1 MENSLV
7 LLLLLTPF
15 VGFLFN
21 VFFGKKISRNV
32 SGTIGTIAVVVS
44 FAMSIFF
51 FMQLN
56 QTGKVIQVK
65 LFDWITVS
73 NFKLDFGILLDQLS
87 LLWLLFVTGIGS
99 LIHLYSISYMHDD
112 ENLHKFFAYLNL
124 FIFFMITLVVGSNLL
139 VMFIGW
145 EGVGLCSYLL
155 IGFWHKNQDYND
167 AAKKAFI
174 MNRIGDLGFLIGIFI
189 IASLFTTLDFVELKE
204 IVLGGTNSGNILLS
218 VATLCLFIGAS
229 GKSAQL
235 PLYTWLPDAMAGP
248 TPVSALIHAA
258 TMVTAGIFMITRL
271 NFLFDLTPYIQEI
284 IAVVGAL
291 TAIVAASIGLLQND
305 IKKVLAYSTVSQLGL
320 MFLALGLGAYNVAV
334 FHVITHAFFK
344 ACLFLGSGS
353 VIHALHGEQ
362 DMRKMGGL
370 RKVMPITFATMLI
383 STLAISGIFPF
394 AGFWSKDEILLVAF
408 QNHHIAFAKVLW
420 VVASIASIMTAFYM
434 FRLMYLTFFREFRG
448 TEEQKHHLHESP
460 SLITFP
466 LIVLAVLATIGG
478 AINLPGSNWLN
489 HFLEPILVTKHA
501 HHALGTQE
509 YMLMAVALVGAIIG
523 IVWAYSKYI
532 KQAFVP
538 KEDSAITGFSKT
550 IYNKYYVD
558 EFYTF
563 LIVKP
568 LNGLSNFF
576 RTTLEPALGK
586 VVYGFGSV
594 ANGLSNQGR
603 KIHTGSIGLYLFAF
617 VIGVC
622 AIIIYLFLAQNI
634 A

>member
-1 MENSLV
+1 MEKNLV
-7 LLLLLTPF
+7 LLLLLSPF

-21 VFFGKKISRNV
+21 VFFGKKAGKSISG
-32 SGTIGTIAVVVS
+32 SLGTIAIVIPFLLSVY
-44 FAMSIFF
+44 F
-51 FMQLN
+51 FMQVN
-56 QTGKVIQVK
+56 QTGTPIQVS
-65 LFDWITVS
+65 LFDWIEVS
-73 NFKLDFGILLDQLS
+73 NFRLDFGILLDQLS

-99 LIHLYSISYMHDD
+99 LIHMYSISYMHDD
-112 ENLHKFFAYLNL
+112 ENMHKFFAYLNL
-124 FIFFMITLVVGSNLL
+124 FVFFMITLVVGSNLL

-174 MNRIGDLGFLIGIFI
+174 MNRIGDLGFLIGMFI
-189 IASLFTTLDFVELKE
+189 LAYVFNSLDYTVLRTSTLGDTPDRLVSIAA
-204 IVLGGTNSGNILLS
+204 I
-218 VATLCLFIGAS
+218 CLFIGAC

-258 TMVTAGIFMITRL
+258 TMVTAGIFMVTRL
-271 NFLFDLTPYIQEI
+271 NFIFELTPFVQEI
-284 IAVVGAL
+284 IAIVGAT
-291 TAIVAASIGLLQND
+291 TALVAASIGLLQND

-320 MFLALGLGAYNVAV
+320 MFLALGMGAYTVAV

-370 RKVMPITFATMLI
+370 RKAMPITFATMLI
-383 STLAISGIFPF
+383 STLAIAGIFPF
-394 AGFWSKDEILLVAF
+394 AGFWSKDEILMVAF
-408 QNHHIAFAKVLW
+408 EHNKALW
-420 VVASIASIMTAFYM
+420 IVGSIASIMTAFYM
-434 FRLMYLTFFREFRG
+434 FRLMYLTFFKDFRG

-466 LIVLAVLATIGG
+466 LVILAALATVGG
-478 AINLPGSNWLN
+478 LINLPGSNWLN
-489 HFLEPILVTKHA
+489 HFLEPVLATKVE
-501 HHALGTQE
+501 HHELGGQE
-509 YMLMAVALVGAIIG
+509 YMLMGIALVGAIIG
-523 IVWAYSKYI
+523 IAWAYSKYI
-532 KQAFVP
+532 KQGFVP
-538 KEDSAITGFSKT
+538 KEDSEITGFSKT

-586 VVYGFGSV
+586 VVFSFGSA
-594 ANGLSNQGR
+594 ANGIGNQG
-603 KIHTGSIGLYLFAF
+603 KKLQSGSIGVYLFAF
-617 VIGVC
+617 VLGVC
-622 AIIIYLFLAQNI
+622 AIIIYLFLAQKI
-634 A
+634 V

>member
-1 MENSLV
+1 MDNSLV
-7 LLLLLTPF
+7 LLLVLTPF

-21 VFFGKKISRNV
+21 VFLGKKAGKTIS
-32 SGTIGTIAVVVS
+32 GAIGTIAVAIS
-44 FAMSIFF
+44 FVMSVYF

-56 QTGKVIQVK
+56 TTGKPITVT
-65 LFDWITVS
+65 LFDWIQIG
-73 NFKLDFGILLDQLS
+73 KLKVDFGILLDQLS

-99 LIHLYSISYMHDD
+99 LIHLYSISYMHEDD
-112 ENLHKFFAYLNL
+112 NMHKFFAYLNL
-124 FIFFMITLVVGSNLL
+124 FIFFMITLVVGNNLL

-189 IASLFTTLDFVELKE
+189 LASLFSTLNFVEMKQALSTGNANTAL
-204 IVLGGTNSGNILLS
+204 LG
-218 VATLCLFIGAS
+218 VAALCLFIGAT

-258 TMVTAGIFMITRL
+258 TMVTAGIFMITRM
-271 NFLFDLTPYIQEI
+271 NFLFDLTPEVQNI
-284 IAVVGAL
+284 IAIVGAI
-291 TAIVAASIGLLQND
+291 TALVAASIGLLQND

-370 RKVMPITFATMLI
+370 RKAMPITYATMLL
-383 STLAISGIFPF
+383 STLAIAGIFPF
-394 AGFWSKDEILLVAF
+394 AGFWSKDEILMTAF
-408 QNHHIAFAKVLW
+408 EHNKALW
-420 VVASIASIMTAFYM
+420 IIGSIASIMTAFYM
-434 FRLMYLTFFREFRG
+434 FRLMYLTFFRDFRG

-460 SLITFP
+460 SLITLP
-466 LIVLAVLATIGG
+466 LIILAALATLGG
-478 AINLPGSNWLN
+478 LINLPGSNWLN
-489 HFLEPILVTKHA
+489 HFLEPILTGKHLET
-501 HHALGTQE
+501 ALGNQE
-509 YMLMAVALVGAIIG
+509 YMLMGIALAGAIIG

-532 KQAFVP
+532 KQGFVP
-538 KEDSAITGFSKT
+538 KQDSEITGFSKT
-550 IYNKYYVD
+550 IYNKYYLD
-558 EFYTF
+558 EVYTS

-568 LNGLSNFF
+568 INALSNFF
-576 RTTLEPALGK
+576 RTTLEPALGNI
-586 VVYGFGSV
+586 VYGFGTV
-594 ANGLSNQGR
+594 ANGIGNQG
-603 KIHTGSIGLYLFAF
+603 KKLQTGSIGLYLFAF
-617 VIGVC
+617 VIGVL
-622 AIIIYLFLAQNI
+622 AIVSYLFLAQ
-634 A
+634 

>member
-7 LLLLLTPF
+7 LLLLLAPF

-21 VFFGKKISRNV
+21 VFFGKKAGKNIS
-32 SGTIGTIAVVVS
+32 GAIGTIAVVVS
-44 FAMSIFF
+44 FAMSVYF

-56 QTGKVIQVK
+56 TSGKPIQVK
-65 LFDWITVS
+65 LFDWIQLGNLKV
-73 NFKLDFGILLDQLS
+73 DFGILLDQLS

-112 ENLHKFFAYLNL
+112 ENMHKFFAYLNL

-155 IGFWHKNQDYND
+155 IGFWYKNQDYND

-189 IASLFTTLDFVELKE
+189 LANLFSTVDFVQLKQ
-204 IVLGGTNSGNILLS
+204 IVTGISQMPYPNSFWLQIS
-218 VATLCLFIGAS
+218 IATLCLFIGAT

-258 TMVTAGIFMITRL
+258 TMVTAGIFMITRM
-271 NFLFDLTPYIQEI
+271 NFLFDLTHDVQHI
-284 IAVVGAL
+284 IAVVGAI
-291 TAIVAASIGLLQND
+291 TALVAASIGLLQND

-320 MFLALGLGAYNVAV
+320 MFLALGMGAYTVAV

-383 STLAISGIFPF
+383 STLAIAGIFPF
-394 AGFWSKDEILLVAF
+394 AGFWSKDEILMVAF
-408 QNHHIAFAKVLW
+408 EHNKVLW
-420 VVASIASIMTAFYM
+420 IVGSIASIMTAFYM

-460 SLITFP
+460 SLITLP
-466 LIVLAVLATIGG
+466 LIILAALATVGG
-478 AINLPGSNWLN
+478 LINLPGSNWLN
-489 HFLEPILVTKHA
+489 HFLEPILATKQE
-501 HHALGTQE
+501 HHALGSQE
-509 YMLMAVALVGAIIG
+509 YMLMAIALTGAIIG

-532 KQAFVP
+532 KQGFVP
-538 KEDSAITGFSKT
+538 KEDSEITGFSKT

-558 EFYTF
+558 EFYTS

-586 VVYGFGSV
+586 VVYGFGTV
-594 ANGLSNQGR
+594 ANGIGNQG
-603 KIHTGSIGLYLFAF
+603 KKLQTGSIGLYLFAF
-617 VIGVC
+617 VIGLL
-622 AIIIYLFLAQNI
+622 AIVSYLFLAQ
-634 A
+634 

>member
-1 MENSLV
+1 MEKNLA
-7 LLLLLTPF
+7 LLLLLAPF
-15 VGFLFN
+15 AGFLFN
-21 VFFGKKISRNV
+21 VFFGKKVSRTIS
-32 SGTIGTIAVVVS
+32 GAIGTATVVVS
-44 FAMSIFF
+44 FLMSIYFF
-51 FMQLN
+51 TQL
-56 QTGKVIQVK
+56 QQSGKPLEFA
-65 LFDWITVS
+65 LFDWISVH
-73 NFKLDFGILLDQLS
+73 NFKIDFGILLDQLS

-112 ENLHKFFAYLNL
+112 ENMHTFFAYLNL
-124 FIFFMITLVVGSNLL
+124 FIFFMITLVIGSNLL

-155 IGFWHKNQDYND
+155 IGFWYKNQSYND

-174 MNRIGDLGFLIGIFI
+174 MNRIGDLGYLIGIFI
-189 IASLFTTLDFVELKE
+189 IGTLFSSLNYME
-204 IVLGGTNSGNILLS
+204 IKQALAVGNVNTAWLGVG
-218 VATLCLFIGAS
+218 TLCLFIGAC

-271 NFLFDLTPYIQEI
+271 NFLFDLTPQVQNI
-284 IAVVGAL
+284 IAIVGAS
-291 TAIVAASIGLLQND
+291 TALVAASIGLLQND

-353 VIHALHGEQ
+353 VIHGLQGEQ

-370 RKVMPITFATMLI
+370 RKAMPITFWTMMI
-383 STLAISGIFPF
+383 STLAIAGIFPF
-394 AGFWSKDEILLVAF
+394 AGFWSKDEILMVAF
-408 QNHHIAFAKVLW
+408 EHNKILW
-420 VVASIASIMTAFYM
+420 FVASIASIMTAFYM
-434 FRLMYLTFFREFRG
+434 FRLMYLTFFKDFRG
-448 TEEQKHHLHESP
+448 TAEQKNHLHESP
-460 SLITFP
+460 GLITIP
-466 LIVLAVLATIGG
+466 LVILAILAFVGG

-489 HFLEPILVTKHA
+489 HFIEPILATKLEEHA
-501 HHALGTQE
+501 FGGHE
-509 YMLMAVALVGAIIG
+509 YMLMGIALLGALFGII
-523 IVWAYSKYI
+523 WANVKYI
-532 KQAFVP
+532 KQSFVP
-538 KEDSAITGFSKT
+538 KVDADITGFSKI

-568 LNGLSNFF
+568 INGLANFF

-586 VVYGFGSV
+586 VVFSFGTV
-594 ANGLSNQGR
+594 ANEIGIQG
-603 KIHTGSIGLYLFAF
+603 KKLQNGSIGLYLFAF
-617 VIGVC
+617 VIGVL
-622 AIIIYLFLAQNI
+622 AIITYLFI

>member
-1 MENSLV
+1 
-7 LLLLLTPF
+7 
-15 VGFLFN
+15 
-21 VFFGKKISRNV
+21 
-32 SGTIGTIAVVVS
+32 
-44 FAMSIFF
+44 
-51 FMQLN
+51 
-56 QTGKVIQVK
+56 
-65 LFDWITVS
+65 
-73 NFKLDFGILLDQLS
+73 
-87 LLWLLFVTGIGS
+87 
-99 LIHLYSISYMHDD
+99 
-112 ENLHKFFAYLNL
+112 
-124 FIFFMITLVVGSNLL
+124 MITLVVGSNLL

-155 IGFWHKNQDYND
+155 IGFWYKNQDYND

-189 IASLFTTLDFVELKE
+189 LASMCGSLDFIAMK
-204 IVLGGTNSGNILLS
+204 THFLS
-218 VATLCLFIGAS
+218 VYMNTPQNVFLTGIAALCLFIGAT

-258 TMVTAGIFMITRL
+258 TMVTAGIFMITRM
-271 NFLFDLTPYIQEI
+271 NFLFDLTHDVQNI
-284 IAVVGAL
+284 IAVVGAI
-291 TAIVAASIGLLQND
+291 TALVAASIGLLQND

-320 MFLALGLGAYNVAV
+320 MFLALGMGAYTVAV

-383 STLAISGIFPF
+383 STLAIAGIFPF
-394 AGFWSKDEILLVAF
+394 AGFWSKDEILMVAF
-408 QNHHIAFAKVLW
+408 EHNKVLW
-420 VVASIASIMTAFYM
+420 IVGSIASIMTAFYM

-460 SLITFP
+460 SLITLP
-466 LIVLAVLATIGG
+466 LIILASLATVGG
-478 AINLPGSNWLN
+478 LINLPGSNWLN
-489 HFLEPILVTKHA
+489 HFLEPILANKHE
-501 HHALGTQE
+501 HHALGSQE
-509 YMLMAVALVGAIIG
+509 YMLMAIALTGAIIG

-532 KQAFVP
+532 KQGFVP
-538 KEDSAITGFSKT
+538 KEDSEITGFSKT

-558 EFYTF
+558 EFYTS

-586 VVYGFGSV
+586 VVYGFGTV
-594 ANGLSNQGR
+594 ANGIGNQG
-603 KIHTGSIGLYLFAF
+603 KKLQTGSIGLYLFAF
-617 VIGVC
+617 VIGLL
-622 AIIIYLFLAQNI
+622 AIVSYLFLAQ
-634 A
+634 

>member
-1 MENSLV
+1 METNLV
-7 LLLLLTPF
+7 LLLLLSPV

-21 VFFGKKISRNV
+21 VFFGKKAGKSS
-32 SGTIGTIAVVVS
+32 SGTLGTIAIVIPFVLSVY
-44 FAMSIFF
+44 F
-51 FMQLN
+51 FMQVN
-56 QTGKVIQVK
+56 QTGTPIQVS
-65 LFDWITVS
+65 LFDWIQVS

-99 LIHLYSISYMHDD
+99 LIHMYSISYMHDD
-112 ENLHKFFAYLNL
+112 ENMHKFFAYLNL
-124 FIFFMITLVVGSNLL
+124 FVFFMITLVVGSNLL

-155 IGFWHKNQDYND
+155 IGFWHKNQEYND

-174 MNRIGDLGFLIGIFI
+174 MNRIGDLGFLIGMFI
-189 IASLFTTLDFVELKE
+189 LAYVFNSLDYSVIKAGTLADTPDHLVSIA
-204 IVLGGTNSGNILLS
+204 
-218 VATLCLFIGAS
+218 ALCLFIGAC

-258 TMVTAGIFMITRL
+258 TMVTAGIFMVTRM
-271 NFLFDLTPYIQEI
+271 NFVFELTPFVQEI
-284 IAVVGAL
+284 IAIVGAS

-320 MFLALGLGAYNVAV
+320 MFLALGMGAYTVAV

-370 RKVMPITFATMLI
+370 RKAMPITFATMLI
-383 STLAISGIFPF
+383 STIAIAGIFPF
-394 AGFWSKDEILLVAF
+394 AGFWSKDEILMVAF
-408 QNHHIAFAKVLW
+408 EHNKALW
-420 VVASIASIMTAFYM
+420 IVGSIASIMTAFYM
-434 FRLMYLTFFREFRG
+434 FRLMYLTFFKDFRG

-460 SLITFP
+460 SLITLP
-466 LIVLAVLATIGG
+466 LVILAALATVGG
-478 AINLPGSNWLN
+478 LINFPGSNWLN
-489 HFLEPILVTKHA
+489 HFMEPLLATKLE
-501 HHALGTQE
+501 HHELGNQE
-509 YMLMAVALVGAIIG
+509 YMLMGIALVGALIG
-523 IVWAYSKYI
+523 IGWAYSKYI
-532 KQAFVP
+532 KQSFVP
-538 KEDSAITGFSKT
+538 KEDAEITGFSKT

-558 EFYTF
+558 ELYTF

-568 LNGLSNFF
+568 LNGLANFF

-586 VVYGFGSV
+586 VVFSFGSA
-594 ANGLSNQGR
+594 ANGIGNQG
-603 KIHTGSIGLYLFAF
+603 KKLQTGSIGLYLFAF
-617 VIGVC
+617 VLGVC
-622 AIIIYLFLAQNI
+622 AIIIYLFLAQKI
-634 A
+634 V

>member
-1 MENSLV
+1 MDNSLV
-7 LLLLLTPF
+7 LLLVLTPF

-21 VFFGKKISRNV
+21 VFFGKKAGKTIS
-32 SGTIGTIAVVVS
+32 GAIGTIAVAIS
-44 FAMSIFF
+44 FVMSVYFF
-51 FMQLN
+51 SQLN
-56 QTGKVIQVK
+56 TTAKPITVN
-65 LFDWITVS
+65 LFDWIQIG
-73 NFKLDFGILLDQLS
+73 KLKVDFGILLDQLS
-87 LLWLLFVTGIGS
+87 LLWLFFVTGIGS
-99 LIHLYSISYMHDD
+99 LIHLYSISYMHED
-112 ENLHKFFAYLNL
+112 ENMHKFFAYLNL
-124 FIFFMITLVVGSNLL
+124 FIFFMIILVVGSNLL

-189 IASLFTTLDFVELKE
+189 LASLFSTLNFVEMKQALSAGNTNTAL
-204 IVLGGTNSGNILLS
+204 LG
-218 VATLCLFIGAS
+218 VAALCLFIGAT

-258 TMVTAGIFMITRL
+258 TMVTAGIFMITRM
-271 NFLFDLTPYIQEI
+271 NFLFNLTPEVQNI
-284 IAVVGAL
+284 IAIVGAI
-291 TAIVAASIGLLQND
+291 TALVAASIGLLQND

-370 RKVMPITFATMLI
+370 RKAMPITFATMLI
-383 STLAISGIFPF
+383 STLAIAGIFPF
-394 AGFWSKDEILLVAF
+394 AGFWSKDEILMTAF
-408 QNHHIAFAKVLW
+408 EHNKALW
-420 VVASIASIMTAFYM
+420 TIGSIASIMTAFYM
-434 FRLMYLTFFREFRG
+434 FRLMYLTFFRDFRG

-460 SLITFP
+460 SLITLP
-466 LIVLAVLATIGG
+466 LIILAALATIGG
-478 AINLPGSNWLN
+478 LINLPGSNWLN
-489 HFLEPILVTKHA
+489 HFLEPILTGKHEE
-501 HHALGTQE
+501 HALGSQE
-509 YMLMAVALVGAIIG
+509 YMLMGIALTGAIIG

-532 KQAFVP
+532 KQGFVP
-538 KEDSAITGFSKT
+538 KQDSEITGFSKT

-558 EFYTF
+558 EVYTS

-568 LNGLSNFF
+568 INALSNFF
-576 RTTLEPALGK
+576 RTTLEPALGNI
-586 VVYGFGSV
+586 VYGFGTV
-594 ANGLSNQGR
+594 ANGIGNQG
-603 KIHTGSIGLYLFAF
+603 KKLQTGSIGLYLFAF
-617 VIGVC
+617 VIGVL
-622 AIIIYLFLAQNI
+622 AIVSYLFLAQ
-634 A
+634 

>member
-21 VFFGKKISRNV
+21 VFFGKKAGKNIS
-32 SGTIGTIAVVVS
+32 GAIGTLAVVVS
-44 FAMSIFF
+44 FAMSVYF

-56 QTGKVIQVK
+56 TSGKAIPVIK
-65 LFDWITVS
+65 LFDWIQLG
-73 NFKLDFGILLDQLS
+73 NLKIDFGILLDQLS

-112 ENLHKFFAYLNL
+112 ENMHKFFAYLNL
-124 FIFFMITLVVGSNLL
+124 FVFFMITLVVGSNLL

-155 IGFWHKNQDYND
+155 IGFWYKNQDYND

-189 IASLFTTLDFVELKE
+189 LANLFSTVDFVQLKQ
-204 IVLGGTNSGNILLS
+204 IVTGISQMPYPNSFWLQIS
-218 VATLCLFIGAS
+218 IAALCLFIGAT

-258 TMVTAGIFMITRL
+258 TMVTAGIFMITRM
-271 NFLFDLTPYIQEI
+271 NFLFDLTHDVQHI
-284 IAVVGAL
+284 IAVVGAI
-291 TAIVAASIGLLQND
+291 TALVAASIGLLQND

-320 MFLALGLGAYNVAV
+320 MFLALGMGAYTVAV

-383 STLAISGIFPF
+383 STLAIAGIFPF
-394 AGFWSKDEILLVAF
+394 AGFWSKDEILMVAF
-408 QNHHIAFAKVLW
+408 EHNKVLW
-420 VVASIASIMTAFYM
+420 IVGSIASIMTAFYM

-448 TEEQKHHLHESP
+448 TEDQKHHLHESP
-460 SLITFP
+460 SLITLP
-466 LIVLAVLATIGG
+466 LIILAALATVGG
-478 AINLPGSNWLN
+478 VINLPGSNWLN
-489 HFLEPILVTKHA
+489 HFLEPILATKHE
-501 HHALGTQE
+501 HHALGSQE
-509 YMLMAVALVGAIIG
+509 YMLMAIALTGAIIG

-532 KQAFVP
+532 KQGFVP
-538 KEDSAITGFSKT
+538 KEDSEITGFSKT

-558 EFYTF
+558 EFYTS

-586 VVYGFGSV
+586 VVYGFGTV
-594 ANGLSNQGR
+594 ANGIGNQG
-603 KIHTGSIGLYLFAF
+603 KKLQTGSIGLYLFAF
-617 VIGVC
+617 VIGLL
-622 AIIIYLFLAQNI
+622 AIVSYLFLAQ
-634 A
+634 